1 MPEDLFDSQRLGLV
15 SQFRFL
21 RSLLVLWLSFPGGGE
36 RGFLHFIVVK
46 FSKVSEEP
54 TAYNLL
60 VTQSFQVDAEEK
72 RTIDMRR
79 LYRMV

>member
-21 RSLLVLWLSFPGGGE
+21 RPLLALWLSFLGGG
-36 RGFLHFIVVK
+36 GGVPHLVVVK